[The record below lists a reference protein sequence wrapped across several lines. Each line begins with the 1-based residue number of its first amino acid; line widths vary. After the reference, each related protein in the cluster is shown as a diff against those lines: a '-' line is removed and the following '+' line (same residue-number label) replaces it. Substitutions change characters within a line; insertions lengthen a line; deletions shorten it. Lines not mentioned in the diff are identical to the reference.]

1 MCLSSNKQQREERVT
16 ILTLPTI
23 KSHFIWYGAEYIRE
37 AASEGDGVYVSG
49 LQGTYRVVS
58 VKSKCCVEYN
68 KVF

>member
-1 MCLSSNKQQREERVT
+1 MCLSSNKQRREERVT
-16 ILTLPTI
+16 ILTLPTV
-23 KSHFIWYGAEYIRE
+23 KSQSIWCEAEYIKK
-37 AASEGDGVYVSG
+37 SEGDGVYVSG